1 MTDRYLAACVAV
13 TAVALLVPMP
23 AAGQA
28 TTPWGDPDLQGGWSY
43 STLTPLERPAEL
55 AGKEVFTDE
64 EAAVFIEQTLYKRNA
79 DRRDEDGSRGGI
91 VNGTVQTSDLARAY
105 NQFWFDRGTMIIGTK
120 RTSLIVDPTDGKLP
134 ALTPDAKKRLADRAA
149 VVARA
154 AHGVEDRPLGERC
167 IHQQR
172 TGPPMMPGG
181 YNNNMRLFQRPGYVA
196 ILTEQIHEVR
206 VIPLDGRPHL
216 GDTIR
221 QWKGDS
227 RGRWEGETLVVDTI
241 NFNGRTSF
249 QGAGKGLH
257 LTERFTRVDV
267 DTLDYQYTIDDP
279 ESFTGP
285 WTVQL
290 PMTRDEKQLF
300 DYACHEGNY
309 GIEGSLTGARA
320 VDKAA
325 AAAGTGSR

>member
-1 MTDRYLAACVAV
+1 MTKRYLAPLVALV
-13 TAVALLVPMP
+13 ATALLVPVP
-23 AAGQA
+23 AAGQ
-28 TTPWGDPDLQGGWSY
+28 TRTPWGDPDLQGGWSY
-43 STLTPLERPAEL
+43 STLTPLERPDNL

-64 EAAVFIEQTLYKRNA
+64 EAAQFIQQTLELRNA

-91 VNGTVQTSDLARAY
+91 VNGTEQTTDLARAY
-105 NQFWFDRGTMIIGTK
+105 NQFWWDRGTEIVGTK
-120 RTSLIVDPTDGKLP
+120 RTSLIVDPPDGKLP
-134 ALTPDAKKRLADRAA
+134 ALTPQAQTRVTDRAA

-181 YNNNMRLFQRPGYVA
+181 YNNNMRLFQLPGSVA

-227 RGRWEGETLVVDTI
+227 RGHWEGNTLVVDTV
-241 NFNGRTSF
+241 NFNGKNSF
-249 QGAGKGLH
+249 RGTGSGLH
-257 LTERFTRVDV
+257 LTERFTRLDA

-279 ESFTGP
+279 ESFTKS

-300 DYACHEGNY
+300 EYACHEGNY
-309 GIEGSLTGARA
+309 GIEGSLSGARA
-320 VDKAA
+320 VDES
-325 AAAGTGSR
+325 AAGTGSR

>member
-1 MTDRYLAACVAV
+1 MTKRYLGVFVAV
-13 TAVALLVPMP
+13 ATAALLVPMP
-23 AAGQA
+23 VAGQGR
-28 TTPWGDPDLQGGWSY
+28 TPWGDPDLQGGWSY
-43 STLTPLERPAEL
+43 STLRPLERPDDL

-64 EAAVFIEQTLYKRNA
+64 EAAQFVQQTLELRNA
-79 DRRDEDGSRGGI
+79 DRRDEDGSRGAI
-91 VNGTVQTSDLARAY
+91 INGTEQTTDLARAY
-105 NQFWFDRGTMIIGTK
+105 NQFWWDRGTEIVGTK
-120 RTSLIVDPTDGKLP
+120 RTSLIVDPPDGKLP
-134 ALTPDAKKRLADRAA
+134 ALTPESQKHVTDRRA

-181 YNNNMRLFQRPGYVA
+181 YNNNMRLFQLPGSVA

-216 GDTIR
+216 GDTIQ

-227 RGRWEGETLVVDTI
+227 RGHWEGDTLVVDTI
-241 NFNGRTSF
+241 NFNGKNAF
-249 QGAGKGLH
+249 QGSGKCLH
-257 LTERFTRVDV
+257 LTERFTRLNA

-279 ESFTGP
+279 EAFTAP

-290 PMTRDEKQLF
+290 LMTRDEKQLF
-300 DYACHEGNY
+300 EYACHEGNY
-309 GIEGSLTGARA
+309 GIEGSLSGARA

-325 AAAGTGSR
+325 AEAGTGSR